1 MCNDTIDNPNSSY
14 KCNAMKYI
22 YIYILLWE
30 LVYLVGCNFDI
41 IYVLDFHIV
50 MSRRDVLLPKLLTFS
65 LHNIICKN
73 TLAFVY

>member
-1 MCNDTIDNPNSSY
+1 MTVRIR
-14 KCNAMKYI
+14 
-22 YIYILLWE
+22 
-30 LVYLVGCNFDI
+30 VLVGCNFDI